1 MGAAGASRNGNLSE
15 AEPWIIVTA
24 PVSFKSYSI
33 ALPVGVLAIAMVSV
47 QTGAALVK
55 GMFPVVGVAGAT
67 TLRLVLASL
76 ILAAVW
82 RPWRLRPTAGEARS
96 LIIYGASMGCMNLCF
111 YSALARIPLGIAVA
125 VEFTGPLAV
134 AIAASHRGVDYL
146 WVTLA
151 ALGLLALLPP
161 GHQSL
166 SAAGIAFAL
175 AAGVCWALY
184 IVFGQKAGAA
194 HGGASTALG
203 MFVGALVVAPTGILR
218 TGTAM
223 LDPAILPSALA
234 VAVLSSA
241 LPYSLEMFALTRMP
255 TRTFGVLMSAEPA
268 LGALSG
274 LAFLGE
280 RLTVVQWAAIAGI
293 MAASAG
299 SAATSGPPAPAFRD

>member
-1 MGAAGASRNGNLSE
+1 MTAS
-15 AEPWIIVTA
+15 P
-24 PVSFKSYSI
+24 PFKSYSM
-33 ALPVGVLAIAMVSV
+33 ALPIGVLAVAMISV

-55 GMFPVVGVAGAT
+55 GLFPLAGVAGAT
-67 TLRLVLASL
+67 TLRLVLASV
-76 ILAAVW
+76 ILAAIW
-82 RPWRLRPTAGEARS
+82 RPWRMRFTAQEARS
-96 LIIYGASMGCMNLCF
+96 LLIYGASMGCMNLCF

-134 AIAASHRGVDYL
+134 AIAASHRAVDYL
-146 WVTLA
+146 WVALA
-151 ALGLLALLPP
+151 ALGLLALLPL

-166 SAAGIAFAL
+166 SMPGIAFAL

-203 MFVGALVVAPTGILR
+203 MIVGALVVAPVGILKAGA
-218 TGTAM
+218 TM
-223 LDPAILPSALA
+223 LDPAILPAALG

-274 LAFLGE
+274 LAFLHE
-280 RLTVVQWAAIAGI
+280 RLTVVQWAAVASI

-299 SAATSGPPAPAFRD
+299 SAATSGPRAPAFKD